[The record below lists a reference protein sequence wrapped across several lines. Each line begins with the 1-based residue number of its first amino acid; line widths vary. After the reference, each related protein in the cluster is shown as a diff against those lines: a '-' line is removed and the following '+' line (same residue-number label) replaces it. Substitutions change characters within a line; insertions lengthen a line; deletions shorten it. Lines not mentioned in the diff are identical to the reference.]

1 MERLILG
8 DVTRTPLSV
17 SLPIL
22 KSLASPLTGIIPFTQ
37 QLLPT
42 TDDARLFHI
51 ASVTGDS
58 EKLIGSASNRYN
70 GGINVTY
77 DGALAAAIGEGLE
90 RYAGAYLE
98 EDRVRFASANELG
111 ETAAS
116 PESFA
121 LFHDLQYAQPNFPYT
136 RFTSDTRIRWT
147 PAFRLPD
154 GASAFVPTQLTSLGA
169 PSHGEPSVGYATSS
183 GHACG
188 PTLEEAILSGL
199 LELVERDAFV
209 LTWYNTLSLPRVDWS
224 DDAALC
230 GEDQQFYGPTKLR
243 YQTHDLS
250 RFNGIPTAL
259 GVVRD
264 RFGEVALAVGCA
276 SAATMHDAV
285 RKALRES
292 FQTRAFAR
300 LLRADMPDWSCDNYE
315 TIEEFEDHV
324 LYYAFPEAAERA
336 AFIDRSQAL
345 VPVGAVANLEGASV
359 TAHITAIL
367 ERLGARGVHVY
378 VVETTPPDLRTA
390 GLRTAVVVA
399 PELCRLDVPY
409 RYRYFGGKRLY
420 HTAFDVGLVP
430 HVLTI
435 DDLNPLPHPFP

>member
-1 MERLILG
+1 MDRLILAEVG
-8 DVTRTPLSV
+8 RTPLAV

-42 TDDARLFHI
+42 TDDARLFHV

-58 EKLIGSASNRYN
+58 SEVIGSSSNRYN
-70 GGINVTY
+70 GGINFSY
-77 DGALAAAIGEGLE
+77 DSALAAAIGEGLE

-111 ETAAS
+111 SSAAP

-121 LFHDLQYAQPNFPYT
+121 LFHDRQYAQPDFPYA
-136 RFTSDTRIRWT
+136 RFTSDTQIRWT
-147 PAFRLPD
+147 PGFRLPD
-154 GASAFVPTQLTSLGA
+154 GEPAFVPTQLTSLSE
-169 PSHGEPSVGYATSS
+169 PSHGEPRLGYATSS

-188 PTLEEAILSGL
+188 ATLEEAILSGL

-209 LTWYNTLSLPRVDWS
+209 LTWYNALSLPRLDWS
-224 DDAALC
+224 ADALLSA
-230 GEDQQFYGPTKLR
+230 EDERFYVPTHLR
-243 YQTHDLS
+243 YETVDLS
-250 RFNGIPTAL
+250 GFHRIPTAL

-264 RFGEVALAVGCA
+264 AFGDVALAVGCA
-276 SAATMHDAV
+276 SAPTMHDAI

-300 LLRADMPDWSCDNYE
+300 LLRADMPDWSCENFE
-315 TIEEFEDHV
+315 SIEEFEDHV
-324 LYYAFPEAAERA
+324 LYYAFPRGAEQA
-336 AFIDRSQAL
+336 AFINASPIRI
-345 VPVGAVANLEGASV
+345 PVSEDVNLEGGSV
-359 TAHITAIL
+359 TGHITAIL
-367 ERLGARGVHVY
+367 GRLAARDIHVY
-378 VVETTPPDLRTA
+378 VVETTPPDLRSA

-420 HTAFDVGLVP
+420 NAAFEAGLVP
-430 HVLTI
+430 RVLTI